1 MKALRYTKIGSAPEV
16 VEIEKPTPGPGE
28 ILLKVTAAGVC
39 HSDDYV
45 MSLPEEDYLAQQ
57 YPLPL
62 TLGHEGAGVI
72 ESFGEGVETGL
83 QIGDAVAV
91 YGPWGCG
98 HCLNCSQGK
107 ENYCT
112 NAAAEGI
119 RPPGLGAQGS
129 MAEYMI
135 VDDVRHLVPIGELD
149 PVKNVSLTDA
159 GLTPYHAI
167 KRSLPKLGAGTFAVV
182 IGSGGLG
189 HVGIQMLKAL
199 SGATVIVLDVSDE
212 KLELAKHVGA
222 DVTLISDESAAGRIR
237 ELTGGVGVDAV
248 FDFVGANPTIATAT
262 AVAAMEADVT
272 IVGIGGG
279 SATIGFGSIAYDA
292 AVRVPYWGSRSEL
305 IEVFE
310 LAKAGK
316 VDVEVQPYS
325 LDDAPKAY
333 EDLHAGTIRGR
344 AVIVPYPRLPEPASV
359 ALAAGAGSVFS
370 VHLGAGFTPRKH
382 FRHCIETPPTHT
394 FNTLS
399 K

>member
-112 NAAAEGI
+112 NAVAEGI
-119 RPPGLGAQGS
+119 RPPGLGSQGS

-135 VDDVRHLVPIGELD
+135 VDDVRHLVPIGDLD

-222 DVTLISDESAAGRIR
+222 DVTLISDESAAGKIR

-279 SATIGFGSIAYDA
+279 SATVGFGSIAYDA

-344 AVIVPYPRLPEPASV
+344 AVIVP
-359 ALAAGAGSVFS
+359 
-370 VHLGAGFTPRKH
+370 
-382 FRHCIETPPTHT
+382 
-394 FNTLS
+394 
-399 K
+399 

>member
-45 MSLPEEDYLAQQ
+45 MSLPEKDYLEQQ

-112 NAAAEGI
+112 NAVAEGI
-119 RPPGLGAQGS
+119 RPPGLGSQGS

-135 VDDVRHLVPIGELD
+135 VDDVRHLVPIGDLD

-199 SGATVIVLDVSDE
+199 SGATVIVLDVNDE

-222 DVTLISDESAAGRIR
+222 DVTLISDESAAGKIR

-325 LDDAPKAY
+325 LDDAPRAY

-344 AVIVPYPRLPEPASV
+344 AVIVP
-359 ALAAGAGSVFS
+359 
-370 VHLGAGFTPRKH
+370 
-382 FRHCIETPPTHT
+382 
-394 FNTLS
+394 
-399 K
+399 

>member
-45 MSLPEEDYLAQQ
+45 MSLPEKDYLEQQ

-112 NAAAEGI
+112 NAVAEGI
-119 RPPGLGAQGS
+119 RPPGLGSQGS

-135 VDDVRHLVPIGELD
+135 VDDVRHLVPIGDLD

-199 SGATVIVLDVSDE
+199 SGATVIVLDVNDE

-222 DVTLISDESAAGRIR
+222 DVTLISDESAAGKIR

-344 AVIVPYPRLPEPASV
+344 AVIVP
-359 ALAAGAGSVFS
+359 
-370 VHLGAGFTPRKH
+370 
-382 FRHCIETPPTHT
+382 
-394 FNTLS
+394 
-399 K
+399 

>member
-112 NAAAEGI
+112 NAVAEGI
-119 RPPGLGAQGS
+119 RPPGLGSQGS

-135 VDDVRHLVPIGELD
+135 VDDVRHLVPIGDLD

-199 SGATVIVLDVSDE
+199 SGATVIVLDVNDE

-222 DVTLISDESAAGRIR
+222 DVTLISDESAAGKIR

-279 SATIGFGSIAYDA
+279 SATVGFGSIAYDA

-344 AVIVPYPRLPEPASV
+344 AVIVP
-359 ALAAGAGSVFS
+359 
-370 VHLGAGFTPRKH
+370 
-382 FRHCIETPPTHT
+382 
-394 FNTLS
+394 
-399 K
+399 